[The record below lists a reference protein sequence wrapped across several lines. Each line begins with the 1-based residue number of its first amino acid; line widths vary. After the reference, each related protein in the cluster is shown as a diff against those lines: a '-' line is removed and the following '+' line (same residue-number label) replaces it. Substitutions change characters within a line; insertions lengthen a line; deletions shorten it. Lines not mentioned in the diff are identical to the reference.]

1 MELKEFSGENVE
13 AATVK
18 AESHFGVSR
27 ADLHIKVVADETSGL
42 YSIGMERRAVILVR
56 PKAGAPM
63 AAPSMATPPMAAPEA
78 APEAESLYAPQRTA
92 REGAPEGPGGPSTE
106 ASGKAREL
114 LEGILTR
121 LPLDRPIDLAD
132 GETSDAVELVVR
144 TDLQGFLVGSGGEVL
159 AALTYLVN
167 RMANRGAPA
176 TKRVVIEA
184 EGYRSD
190 RVASIEAEGYRSDR
204 VASLERLAL
213 DRAREVRTR
222 GEPARLEPMNSYD
235 RRIIH
240 LALQKVPGIKTESE
254 GEGAHKSIVIHPVPE
269 R

>member
-190 RVASIEAEGYRSDR
+190 RVAS
-204 VASLERLAL
+204 LERLAL

-235 RRIIH
+235 RRIVH